1 MHWAVALLVVS
12 MLAAGS
18 LMIRSLE
25 PWQPS
30 LLMLHKST
38 GLLVFLLVLVRL
50 LLRFSL
56 RLPAPPAGSRWQLLA
71 ASATHAALYLLL
83 LVIPLTGLFMQY
95 FAAKPISVYGLW
107 SLPAALVSDIERFA
121 ILRELHGILT
131 LLLMVLITLHIGA
144 ALYHQCV
151 KKDQLLRRMW

>member
-1 MHWAVALLVVS
+1 
-12 MLAAGS
+12 
-18 LMIRSLE
+18 
-25 PWQPS
+25 
-30 LLMLHKST
+30 
-38 GLLVFLLVLVRL
+38 
-50 LLRFSL
+50 L

-144 ALYHQCV
+144 ALYHQFV